1 MLRALDKTQQW
12 VNERVD
18 AVQPLRPTVGD
29 ELQGVYERIGSALQ
43 AALFLRLH
51 LGGAY
56 DLRFGIG
63 WGDVLTTAPE
73 RVPMGQSGAGWWAA
87 REAVEEVAK
96 LAKSRGWPRHVRTRV
111 HGLGESMD
119 AAVNALTICQDH
131 VLSKMDWKDSQLAI
145 GLFEGERQGDLA
157 KRLGISQSEVS
168 RRQLE
173 NGPATLYR
181 AFQALE
187 DLDR

>member
-1 MLRALDKTQQW
+1 
-12 VNERVD
+12 
-18 AVQPLRPTVGD
+18 
-29 ELQGVYERIGSALQ
+29 
-43 AALFLRLH
+43 
-51 LGGAY
+51 
-56 DLRFGIG
+56 
-63 WGDVLTTAPE
+63 
-73 RVPMGQSGAGWWAA
+73 
-87 REAVEEVAK
+87 
-96 LAKSRGWPRHVRTRV
+96 
-111 HGLGESMD
+111 MD